1 MDINCPGIYSPEQV
15 TAWQKVTDAVHK
27 NGGKIF
33 GVAESGND
41 FTKFSTIYQWFQTLI
56 HPLIQQRR
64 IFLQLWHSGRVAHT
78 SLVNGKSPVAPSAI
92 AATGTL
98 HTPVG
103 KVTLE
108 IPRAVETTEI
118 PEIVEQFRQGAV
130 NAMDATFDG
139 VELHGAFGY
148 LIDQFLQDCSNQ
160 RKDEYGGSVEN
171 REELTIQVVDAVCQV
186 WGGDHVGIKL
196 CSSNTFY
203 GMGDSHVQ

>member
-1 MDINCPGIYSPEQV
+1 MCVLRTHQKKNEEKDNDGQLINDQLSIAPEDL
-15 TAWQKVTDAVHK
+15 K
-27 NGGKIF
+27 
-33 GVAESGND
+33 ES
-41 FTKFSTIYQWFQTLI
+41 II
-56 HPLIQQRR
+56 EE
-64 IFLQLWHSGRVAHT
+64 
-78 SLVNGKSPVAPSAI
+78 
-92 AATGTL
+92 ATN
-98 HTPVG
+98 
-103 KVTLE
+103 
-108 IPRAVETTEI
+108 EI